1 MLNLVYTIIYC
12 SLILSYL
19 LPSDIDYDNNMRIAI
34 IALTYPI
41 LCYNTYK
48 LSLYIHY
55 SSKITTPL
63 LNNISNIIL
72 ASLIINYLQQSKYI
86 FDPTDKSREIIIIFS
101 GLILSGN
108 SSILIYNIIPDKYRN
123 LLWIA

>member
-86 FDPTDKSREIIIIFS
+86 FDPTDKRREIIIIFA
-101 GLILSGN
+101 GLVLSAN
-108 SSILIYNIIPDKYRN
+108 SSILIYYILPDKYRN
-123 LLWIA
+123 LLWVA

>member
-19 LPSDIDYDNNMRIAI
+19 LQSDIDYENNMRIAI
-34 IALTYPI
+34 IAMTYPV
-41 LCYNTYK
+41 LCYNAYK

-63 LNNISNIIL
+63 LNNIANIIL

-86 FDPTDKSREIIIIFS
+86 FDPTDKRREIIIILS

-108 SSILIYNIIPDKYRN
+108 FSILIYSIIPDKYRN